1 MLPGIANLIV
11 SLILLY
17 YIDDPSRPFFFRN
30 TKSKAH
36 LIRWTGLFLI
46 ALSAVIFILWM
57 IDVGRGNYTTKIHR
71 ALSMLLLPLGISMVV
86 PEKPY
91 TQSFPKNKQMAKD
104 AEQYKYQKELM
115 EPMMGAN
122 LLRIEL
128 EPTAS
133 LWKDFLPIYL
143 IMNSVGYYDHH
154 HSSMDMPTGEETSH
168 TILCF
173 LYFFSGLLFGVSRF
187 LAILH
192 EQTVLFVFGCIIV
205 FVIGIWFIFIG
216 IVLYGGAYGND
227 GVNYNDAYA
236 DFGIIVFVVSTAF
249 MLYYICLYNKK

>member
-1 MLPGIANLIV
+1 VLPGIANLIV

-17 YIDDPSRPFFFRN
+17 YIHDPSNPYFFKK
-30 TKSKAH
+30 KSKGH

-71 ALSMLLLPLGISMVV
+71 ALSMLLLPLGISMAVSET
-86 PEKPY
+86 PHD
-91 TQSFPKNKQMAKD
+91 SKNKQTT
-104 AEQYKYQKELM
+104 EQYKYQKEFQKELM
-115 EPMMGAN
+115 EPMMNAN
-122 LLRIEL
+122 LLRVVI

-187 LAILH
+187 LAILR
-192 EQTVLFVFGCIIV
+192 EQTVLFVFGCIAV

-216 IVLYGGAYGND
+216 IVLYGGMYGND
-227 GVNYNDAYA
+227 GVNYTDAYA
-236 DFGIIVFVVSTAF
+236 DFGIIVFVVTTTF
-249 MLYYICLYNKK
+249 MLYYIWFYNKK